1 MSTAGVTWYDWPVHP
16 SILKRGVIVDRIMI
30 KDLVARGIIGVNDSE
45 REKPQEILI
54 NIILFADLTKAG
66 ESDSITDTVNYR
78 TVAKKAMAHAEIAER
93 FTVEAL
99 AADIAKICLEE
110 PLVMKAQVR
119 VEKPGAVRF
128 ARSVG
133 VEIERSR

>member
-1 MSTAGVTWYDWPVHP
+1 MDQ
-16 SILKRGVIVDRIMI
+16 III
-30 KDLVARGIIGVNDSE
+30 KDLIARGIIGVYDHE

-54 NIILFADLTKAG
+54 NITLFADLTRAG
-66 ESDSITDTVNYR
+66 ESDDLEDSVSYR
-78 TVAKKAMAHAEIAER
+78 TVAKRAMAHAESAKR

-110 PLVMKAQVR
+110 PGVERVRVR

-133 VEIERSR
+133 VEIERSRPA

>member
-1 MSTAGVTWYDWPVHP
+1 MDQIFIT
-16 SILKRGVIVDRIMI
+16 
-30 KDLVARGIIGVNDSE
+30 DLVARGIIGINEWE

-54 NIILFADLTKAG
+54 NIILFGDVHAAG
-66 ESDSITDTVNYR
+66 QKDSIENTINYR
-78 TVAKKAMAHAEIAER
+78 TVAKKVQAHAETAGR

-99 AADIAKICLEE
+99 ATDLARLCLKE
-110 PLVMKAQVR
+110 PGVEKVRVR

-133 VEIERSR
+133 VEIEREKEEAG